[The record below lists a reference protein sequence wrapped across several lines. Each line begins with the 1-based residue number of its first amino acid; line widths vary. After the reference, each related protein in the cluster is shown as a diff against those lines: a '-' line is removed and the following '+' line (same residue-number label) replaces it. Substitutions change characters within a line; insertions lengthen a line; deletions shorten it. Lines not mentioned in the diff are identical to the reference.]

1 MTSPVES
8 ATSTVLLSNSLS
20 TSEGYGADKSAVI
33 PIATQLPSPSS
44 PEVAT
49 AKKLVIPEVKVS
61 VLQRIFHLIKIISA
75 VSLFAVGIAALI
87 CLQFG
92 VAVSTLSLVLM
103 IAIMLV
109 SFVIVIMVIQDSTPS
124 QVARRMKQQLHQFS
138 QENTRLHQEVDTL
151 VSANRDLA
159 NQISELTQLHE
170 QLSDFGNK
178 LETCTGEFDELIS
191 EFKVNLEAFKSVGT
205 RVETIISPFERLA
218 ESLTGVFSKDAVK
231 NMMDAVSA
239 LRVEM
244 GTLKQHV
251 EESRTVLQQ
260 LQSDA
265 QLREQHLLYLEQRKQ
280 ELEAVCSTLSASIE
294 QLRSSTSNLQAVES
308 RIVSAVSEDT
318 RRASLTSTTET
329 ADADQGALRDPSGG
343 RYGGWGAQN
352 SYRLSPSVTMS
363 RLEQRGRRT
372 IGTDDQG
379 FPIYEQ

>member
-170 QLSDFGNK
+170 KLSDFGNK

-231 NMMDAVSA
+231 NMVDAVSA

-244 GTLKQHV
+244 ETLKQHV
-251 EESRTVLQQ
+251 EESRAVLQQ

-329 ADADQGALRDPSGG
+329 ADQGALRDPSGD
-343 RYGGWGAQN
+343 RYGGWGAQS

-363 RLEQRGRRT
+363 RLEQRGRRI